1 MKVVNVL
8 RDEDHAL
15 QTVLK
20 FTERYMRWIGF
31 NILKLTTAAL
41 IKMPN
46 QGGVSKP
53 SLRRGDV
60 LDSVFFPK
68 STVVPKR
75 SNARLGRNTGT
86 GQDNHPFALH
96 ENSSRLNI
104 YQEHDGIMTALF
116 HKIGLLGQPHNSAT
130 RIRRVVRKP

>member
-8 RDEDHAL
+8 RDEDHAV

-20 FTERYMRWIGF
+20 LRKRYMRWIGF
-31 NILKLTTAAL
+31 NILQLTTTAL

-53 SLRRGDV
+53 SLRRGDI

-68 STVVPKR
+68 ATVVPKR

-86 GQDNHPFALH
+86 GQDNHPFPLH
-96 ENSSRLNI
+96 ENSSRLKI
-104 YQEHDGIMTALF
+104 YQEHDGIMTALL
-116 HKIGLLGQPHNSAT
+116 HKIGLLGLPHNSAT